1 MPGTGLNIYYP
12 LAPNALRLTFL
23 VEMKLFNSVNNIP
36 IAKKKSERRGI
47 PEEWIAETLTFPSQT
62 VEGYGG
68 RKVAHK
74 TYGIENKEYLLR
86 VVYEE
91 KEDVNIVL
99 TAYMTS
105 QVTRYWKEEKDAN

>member
-1 MPGTGLNIYYP
+1 
-12 LAPNALRLTFL
+12 
-23 VEMKLFNSVNNIP
+23 MKKIEIIP
-36 IAKKKSERRGI
+36 IAKKKSGRRGI
-47 PEEWIAETLTFPSQT
+47 PEEWITETLNFPSQT

-74 TYGIENKEYLLR
+74 TYRIENKEYLLR

-99 TAYMTS
+99 TAYLTS
-105 QVTRYWKEEKDAN
+105 QVARYWKEGKDED